1 MAERVCLGAI
11 TGAHGVRGKVKVK
24 PFTENPDDV
33 GSYGPVTDEAGT
45 RSFTLQVVGW
55 AKEQVVVRLEGSI
68 DGTSY
73 SPLISNTI
81 TENGN
86 YIYNILGSPVKKIR
100 ANFFKETG
108 GTNAV
113 VQFDVAAN

>member
-1 MAERVCLGAI
+1 MSFYESYQQTVFFQFPELTAP
-11 TGAHGVRGKVKVK
+11 GV
-24 PFTENPDDV
+24 TEVVDV
-33 GSYGPVTDEAGT
+33 YTTNYLSTRNYSLVVTVSNIDI
-45 RSFTLQVVGW
+45 S
-55 AKEQVVVRLEGSI
+55 VVVRLDGSI

-73 SPLISNTI
+73 APLISNTI

-86 YIYNILGSPVKKIR
+86 YIYNSVGSPVKKIR

-113 VQFDVAAN
+113 VQFDIAAN